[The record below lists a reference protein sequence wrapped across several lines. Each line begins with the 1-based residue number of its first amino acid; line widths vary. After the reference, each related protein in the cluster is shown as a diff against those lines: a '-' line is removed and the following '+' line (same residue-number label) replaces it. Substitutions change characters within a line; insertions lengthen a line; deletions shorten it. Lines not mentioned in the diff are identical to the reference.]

1 MEIRVEKDEKCPIVS
16 VKGRMDALTAP
27 DFERQVSEMIEK
39 EDTDFIID
47 LAELE
52 YISSAGLRSILVAA
66 KKLKQ
71 KEKRLFLAALQDVV
85 KEVFEISGFSGII
98 PIFDSVET
106 VLKQI

>member
-1 MEIRVEKDEKCPIVS
+1 MKIRVEKDEKCPIVS
-16 VKGRMDALTAP
+16 VKGRMDAVTAP
-27 DFERQVSEMIEK
+27 DFEKQVSEIIEK

-52 YISSAGLRSILVAA
+52 YISSAGLRSILAAA

-71 KEKRLFLAALQDVV
+71 KERQLYLAALQDVV
-85 KEVFEISGFSGII
+85 KEVFEISGFSAII

-106 VLKQI
+106 VLKQV

>member
-1 MEIRVEKDEKCPIVS
+1 MKIRVEKDEKCPVVS
-16 VKGRMDALTAP
+16 VKGRMDAVTAP
-27 DFERQVSEMIEK
+27 DFEKHLTEMIEK

-52 YISSAGLRSILVAA
+52 YISSAGLRCILAAA

-71 KEKRLFLAALQDVV
+71 KERQLYLVDLQDVV
-85 KEVFEISGFSGII
+85 KEVFEISGFSAII